1 MRRQGVPKSAMVCM
15 FNTLQK
21 AHHYVHTAFG
31 DSDTSFRG
39 YEIIPLHG
47 ICQGNGAGPAI
58 WAIASTPILNML
70 RTANVGSFL
79 SSPISGKLIR
89 FSGCSFV
96 DDTDT
101 IQTARSNQESCIEVL
116 EGLQTSLN
124 IWEGGLRAS
133 GGALVPEK
141 TTWHLSAFKWTGG
154 NWLYCT
160 KEDTL
165 ANL

>member
-1 MRRQGVPKSAMVCM
+1 MVCM
-15 FNTLQK
+15 FDTLQE
-21 AHHYVHTAFG
+21 AHHYVRTAFG

-47 ICQGNGAGPAI
+47 ICQGNGAGPVI
-58 WAIASTPILNML
+58 WAIVSTPILNML
-70 RTANVGSFL
+70 HTANEGSFL

-89 FSGCSFV
+89 FSGVSFV
-96 DDTDT
+96 DDPNT
-101 IQTARSNQESCIEVL
+101 IQTARSNQDSWREVV

-141 TTWHLSAFKWTGG
+141 TTWHLSAFK
-154 NWLYCT
+154 
-160 KEDTL
+160 
-165 ANL
+165 